1 MLVIVLAR
9 QKGGFG
15 MSSVF
20 SLVGGFVLL
29 LAAKVMRGGL
39 YELSAL
45 FDNWILNPRKRLLGA
60 QQDRE

>member
-20 SLVGGFVLL
+20 GLVGGFSFF
-29 LAAKVMRGGL
+29 LAAKRRNGH
-39 YELSAL
+39 AL
-45 FDNWILNPRKRLLGA
+45 
-60 QQDRE
+60 RE